1 MYAYLLNFPDTMPM
15 FSLLF
20 FKVMLHFSYIP
31 ITPLI
36 ITSIRGKLSQ
46 LKNKKFAVPPSVL
59 VLNWHNTMKLASENT
74 PNLGV
79 EC

>member
-1 MYAYLLNFPDTMPM
+1 MYADLLNFPDTMPI
-15 FSLLF
+15 FSFFF
-20 FKVMLHFSYIP
+20 FKVMLYFSYIP

-36 ITSIRGKLSQ
+36 ITSITGKLSQ
-46 LKNKKFAVPPSVL
+46 LKNKKVAVPPSVL

-79 EC
+79 E